1 MLNFLKKWIVR
12 TIEVKLIIEYV
23 FFMSHFN
30 KLEKIQETE
39 GQIIEIENFLSQ
51 DEVSELLNY
60 VNSTKK
66 YFC

>member
-1 MLNFLKKWIVR
+1 
-12 TIEVKLIIEYV
+12 
-23 FFMSHFN
+23 MSHFN

-60 VNSTKK
+60 VNSTKNIFVDRDDSK
-66 YFC
+66 RFSFNNIE